1 MERVDSPIARDLK
14 RANRRQRRQS
24 EKDCEH
30 GSRIADGAVARER
43 AMSDERRK
51 SSRHKSFLHG
61 CIYFNNRRSAI
72 DCLIRD
78 ISPEGAKLVFSQ
90 TASIPDV
97 IDLYIPQKDQMLR
110 AHVQRRTSGEVGVTF
125 DTAQPLVA
133 TVEHDDLGARVDQLE
148 AQVAALRRIVKR
160 LRADIDIDAA

>member
-1 MERVDSPIARDLK
+1 M
-14 RANRRQRRQS
+14 N
-24 EKDCEH
+24 
-30 GSRIADGAVARER
+30 
-43 AMSDERRK
+43 DERRK
-51 SSRHKSFLHG
+51 SSRQKSFLHG

-90 TASIPDV
+90 TASIPDA
-97 IDLYIPQKDQMLR
+97 IDLHIPQKDQMLR

-125 DTAQPLVA
+125 EPAPSFAPADS
-133 TVEHDDLGARVDQLE
+133 EDLAARVEQLE
-148 AQVAALRRIVKR
+148 ADVAALKRIVKR

>member
-1 MERVDSPIARDLK
+1 MVRELLTALP
-14 RANRRQRRQS
+14 
-24 EKDCEH
+24 
-30 GSRIADGAVARER
+30 RER
-43 AMSDERRK
+43 AMHDERRK
-51 SSRHKSFLHG
+51 SSRQKSFLHG

-78 ISPEGAKLVFSQ
+78 ISPDGARLVFSQ
-90 TASIPDV
+90 TATIPDV
-97 IDLYIPQKDQMLR
+97 IDLHIPQKDQMLR

-125 DTAQPLVA
+125 ESAQTPVA
-133 TVEHDDLGARVDQLE
+133 TMDHDDWGARVELLE